1 MAIISIRIFPCVW
14 VYVTLFPFFR
24 PVDMQHALSVPIFP
38 PRMVL
43 FLVMILESDFEYI
56 FNASDQL
63 LRVRSAARFKASRQ
77 GNRLLFAEI
86 FS

>member
-1 MAIISIRIFPCVW
+1 MCVGVRHII
-14 VYVTLFPFFR
+14 
-24 PVDMQHALSVPIFP
+24 PVLSTRRHAAHSVSVPIFP
-38 PRMVL
+38 PRMVQ